1 MHCPQFAPSQNAIP
15 VISCYL
21 LSIVHLMN
29 TYTVSGFF
37 YTLLFQFTFIS
48 VTQYGDYFKYMK
60 CMLFQI

>member
-15 VISCYL
+15 VISCHL

-37 YTLLFQFTFIS
+37 YTIPVYIYQCYTIWRLL
-48 VTQYGDYFKYMK
+48 
-60 CMLFQI
+60 